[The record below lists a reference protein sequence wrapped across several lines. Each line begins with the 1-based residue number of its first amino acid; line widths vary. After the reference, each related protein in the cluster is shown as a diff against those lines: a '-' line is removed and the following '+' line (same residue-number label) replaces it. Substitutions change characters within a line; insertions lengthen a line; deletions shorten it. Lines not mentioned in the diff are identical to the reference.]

1 MYAWTVQLSQAFANL
16 NPNIHI
22 MQKKRKKKEEE
33 EKEIIPV
40 VFVSSLDTKLIV
52 I

>member
-1 MYAWTVQLSQAFANL
+1 MYAWTVQFSQAFANL

-22 MQKKRKKKEEE
+22 MQKKKKK

-40 VFVSSLDTKLIV
+40 VFVSSLGTKLIV